1 MLAIGRAKSNSG
13 PIRHPDS
20 ASGKKWMVPVKT
32 PLRPATHWYPRP
44 MKILALCP
52 ILVLLTACQSVG
64 ITDQGTLGRPALDFA
79 ATGPR
84 SMECSLSGQLETGR
98 STASNVSAGGCSSC
112 R

>member
-1 MLAIGRAKSNSG
+1 
-13 PIRHPDS
+13 
-20 ASGKKWMVPVKT
+20 
-32 PLRPATHWYPRP
+32 
-44 MKILALCP
+44 MKALLALP
-52 ILVLLTACQSVG
+52 LLSLFTACQPVG

>member
-1 MLAIGRAKSNSG
+1 MKTLALF
-13 PIRHPDS
+13 P
-20 ASGKKWMVPVKT
+20 
-32 PLRPATHWYPRP
+32 
-44 MKILALCP
+44 ILAL
-52 ILVLLTACQSVG
+52 LNSCQPVS

-98 STASNVSAGGCSSC
+98 ASASNVSAGGCSSC

>member
-1 MLAIGRAKSNSG
+1 M
-13 PIRHPDS
+13 
-20 ASGKKWMVPVKT
+20 KT
-32 PLRPATHWYPRP
+32 
-44 MKILALCP
+44 LALFP
-52 ILVLLTACQSVG
+52 LLALLNSCQPVG
-64 ITDQGTLGRPALDFA
+64 ITDRGTLGRPALDFA

>member
-1 MLAIGRAKSNSG
+1 MKAL
-13 PIRHPDS
+13 
-20 ASGKKWMVPVKT
+20 VLFPV
-32 PLRPATHWYPRP
+32 
-44 MKILALCP
+44 
-52 ILVLLTACQSVG
+52 LVLLNSCQPVG

-98 STASNVSAGGCSSC
+98 ASASNVSAGGCSSC

>member
-1 MLAIGRAKSNSG
+1 MKTLALF
-13 PIRHPDS
+13 P
-20 ASGKKWMVPVKT
+20 
-32 PLRPATHWYPRP
+32 
-44 MKILALCP
+44 ILAL
-52 ILVLLTACQSVG
+52 LSSCQPVG

>member
-1 MLAIGRAKSNSG
+1 
-13 PIRHPDS
+13 
-20 ASGKKWMVPVKT
+20 
-32 PLRPATHWYPRP
+32 
-44 MKILALCP
+44 MKALLALP
-52 ILVLLTACQSVG
+52 LLSLFAACQPVG